1 MSQEVRSVR
10 QRATTAFRYT
20 DVSTRRMEWA
30 TLAIVALGTTFV
42 LALALSTIV
51 AGR

>member
-1 MSQEVRSVR
+1 MSERMRITGRRPGTAAGYADVR
-10 QRATTAFRYT
+10 
-20 DVSTRRMEWA
+20 TRRMEWA
-30 TLAIVALGTTFV
+30 TLAVVVMGTVFV